1 MLIYVTYKANN
12 LTSFKMVKVELNNS
26 NENPFYGMR
35 SCLTLMQGVGGTITP
50 AMLDN
55 AYRECKTKEQKQMFY
70 ALIFSIGDITARQ
83 HNIFKGKKKDS
94 GGNANR
100 EGFAV
105 VLDWMWK
112 NHKDQFLK
120 FLNAGLFE
128 EYTCFDH
135 LLKNRVQTK
144 GKRVLRVHNTLAVA
158 EYRTAIAEHLYAVIK
173 GTNPFNKMLVAKFL
187 TLPRL
192 SKRSGH
198 KKMLPETK
206 KVMED
211 KVKLLIEL
219 SKMMGWDYDVT
230 PSTANF
236 KGYRA
241 WRKEYNGNLESV
253 LFSTGKINE
262 FKKDEFIDWLDKLP
276 AQARFR
282 VKNRILYSKVMAT
295 DQESPY
301 WEGKV
306 EIFKWGQFKEWYSE
320 WEKFKESKQAEQRV
334 LEEKVRQGQA
344 TEADVAKLEK
354 VKKQAKVTVGA
365 TNFNEIYDQI
375 LSGNIDPLKVES
387 FMNRVNL
394 PYNSLVIMDDSGS
407 MRGEPFNFAAFI
419 AAVCLCKNPD
429 DDGRNLLGFF
439 NNHTHWHT
447 YINTTVKA
455 SRNSILREVV
465 EKKNPEPFVDPKLS
479 FLENYKRIA
488 DFCKSVFQDGG
499 TNISAIPNGLNKVCK
514 AHPEVL
520 DALKSYPVWTIIS
533 DGMWNN
539 LPSPEASM
547 NDFMQRCENY
557 FGFRPFIVAIDIRRG
572 SYYGTHLDGNRFSG
586 IKNMIYIP
594 SNPAQIEMFL
604 TNFKDMDVFDIFTPL
619 QSLYR
624 SNRYDVVKDN
634 VL

>member
-1 MLIYVTYKANN
+1 
-12 LTSFKMVKVELNNS
+12 MVEVKLNNS

-35 SCLTLMQGVGGTITP
+35 SCLTLMQGVGGNITP
-50 AMLDN
+50 VMLNN
-55 AYRECKTKEQKQMFY
+55 AYKECKTKEQKQMFY

-83 HNIFKGKKKDS
+83 HNIFKGKKKDN

-105 VLDWMWK
+105 VIDWMWN
-112 NHKDQFLK
+112 NHREQFLK

-144 GKRVLRVHNTLAVA
+144 GKRVLRVHNILAVA
-158 EYRTAIAEHLYAVIK
+158 EYRAAIAEHLYAVIK

-192 SKRSGH
+192 SKRAGH
-198 KKMLPETK
+198 KRMLPETK

-219 SKMMGWDYDVT
+219 SKMMGWEYEVT

-253 LFSTGKINE
+253 LFSTGKIKE

-282 VKNRILYSKVMAT
+282 VKNKVLYSRVKDT
-295 DQESPY
+295 ETLKYP
-301 WEGKV
+301 ELN
-306 EIFKWGQFKEWYSE
+306 KWYAE
-320 WEKFKESKQAEQRV
+320 WEKYKESKQAEQRV

-344 TEADVAKLEK
+344 SEEDVVKLAK
-354 VKKQAKVTVGA
+354 VKKEAKVTTGA
-365 TNFNEIYDQI
+365 TNFNEIYEQI
-375 LSGNIDPLKVES
+375 CTGNVDKLKLES
-387 FMNRVNL
+387 FINKVNL
-394 PYNSLVIMDDSGS
+394 PYNSLVIIDDSGS
-407 MRGEPFNFAAFI
+407 MSGAPFNFASFL
-419 AAVCLCKNPD
+419 AAVCLVKNPD

-439 NNHTHWHT
+439 NNHSHWHS
-447 YINTTVKA
+447 YIDCKAENTPNRMIRRQVAKVKA
-455 SRNSILREVV
+455 T
-465 EKKNPEPFVDPKLS
+465 PFVDPHKS
-479 FLENYKRIA
+479 FYENYKSIKS
-488 DFCKSVFQDGG
+488 FCNGVFQGGG
-499 TNISAIPNGLNKVCK
+499 TNISAIPEGLNSCCKV
-514 AHPEVL
+514 HPEVL

-533 DGMWNN
+533 DGEWNN
-539 LPSPEASM
+539 LRSPEASI
-547 NDFMQRCENY
+547 NDFMRKCENY
-557 FGFRPFIVAIDIRRG
+557 FGFRPFIVAIDVAGR
-572 SYYGTHLDGNRFSG
+572 YGMGNVRAEQFSG
-586 IKNMIYIP
+586 IDNFMYIP
-594 SNPAQIEMFL
+594 SNPAQIEQFL
-604 TNFKDMDVFDIFTPL
+604 TNFKNMDIFDAYTPL
-619 QSLYR
+619 QSIYR
-624 SNRYDVVKDN
+624 SNRYDIVKDN

>member
-1 MLIYVTYKANN
+1 
-12 LTSFKMVKVELNNS
+12 MVEVKLNNS

-35 SCLTLMQGVGGTITP
+35 GCLALMQSVGGNITP

-55 AYRECKTKEQKQMFY
+55 AYKECNTKEKKQLFY
-70 ALIFSIGDITARQ
+70 SLVFSIGDITARQ

-105 VLDWMWK
+105 VLNWMWN
-112 NHKDQFLK
+112 NHKVQFLK

-135 LLKNRVQTK
+135 LLKNRVQTQ
-144 GKRVLRVHNTLAVA
+144 GKKVLRVHNILAVA

-198 KKMLPETK
+198 KRMLPETK

-219 SKMMGWDYDVT
+219 SQMMGWDYDVT

-236 KGYRA
+236 RGYRA

-253 LFSTGKINE
+253 LFSTGKIKE

-282 VKNRILYSKVMAT
+282 VKNRVLYSKVEDT
-295 DQESPY
+295 ETLKYPLL
-301 WEGKV
+301 
-306 EIFKWGQFKEWYSE
+306 KEWYAE
-320 WEKFKESKQAEQRV
+320 WEKFKEAKQAEQRV

-344 TEADVAKLEK
+344 TEADVVKLEK

-365 TNFNEIYDQI
+365 TNFNDLYAEICNHTVDK
-375 LSGNIDPLKVES
+375 LKLES
-387 FMNRVNL
+387 FINKVNL
-394 PYNSLVIMDDSGS
+394 PYNSLVIIDQSGS
-407 MRGEPFNFAAFI
+407 MGGAPFNFAAFL

-439 NNHTHWHT
+439 SGNSTWYSHIDSKA
-447 YINTTVKA
+447 INTP
-455 SRNSILREVV
+455 NSIMRKTVA
-465 EKKNPEPFVDPKLS
+465 KTKAEPFVDPHLS
-479 FLENYKRIA
+479 FYENYKRIDA
-488 DFCKSVFQDGG
+488 FCQSKYGG
-499 TNISAIPNGLNKVCK
+499 GWTNISSIPEDLHKICKV
-514 AHPEVL
+514 HPEVL
-520 DALKSYPVWTIIS
+520 DALKAYPVWTIIS
-533 DGMWNN
+533 DGEWNN

-547 NDFMQRCENY
+547 NDFMRKCEMY
-557 FGFRPFIVAIDIRRG
+557 FGFRPYVVAIDIAGRWGFHTARAE
-572 SYYGTHLDGNRFSG
+572 RFSG
-586 IKNMIYIP
+586 IDNFMYIP
-594 SNPAQIEMFL
+594 SNIAQIEQFL
-604 TNFKDMDVFDIFTPL
+604 TNFKDMDVFDAYTPL
-619 QSLYR
+619 QSIYR
-624 SNRYDVVKDN
+624 SNRYDVVRDN

>member
-1 MLIYVTYKANN
+1 MK
-12 LTSFKMVKVELNNS
+12 KVELNHS

-35 SCLTLMQGVGGTITP
+35 NCLKIMENVGGNITSDI
-50 AMLDN
+50 LTT
-55 AYRECKTKEQKQMFY
+55 AYNECKTKEQKQMFY

-105 VLDWMWK
+105 VVKWMWD
-112 NHKDQFLK
+112 NHPKQFLK
-120 FLNAGLFE
+120 FLHAGLFE

-144 GKRVLRVHNTLAVA
+144 GKKVFRVHNILDEAQ
-158 EYRTAIAEHLYAVIK
+158 YRTAIAEHLYNVIK
-173 GTNPFNKMLVAKFL
+173 GNNPFNKMLVVKFL

-219 SKMMGWDYDVT
+219 SKLMGWDYDVT
-230 PSTANF
+230 PTVANF
-236 KGYRA
+236 KGYRK

-282 VKNRILYSKVMAT
+282 VKNRILYSKKKILYT
-295 DQESPY
+295 DENLSKDL
-301 WEGKV
+301 EGEVSKYP
-306 EIFKWGQFKEWYSE
+306 ELQKWYSE
-320 WEKFKESKQAEQRV
+320 WEIYKESKQAEQRV

-344 TEADVAKLEK
+344 SEEDVEKLKK
-354 VKKQAKVTVGA
+354 VKKQAKVTTGA

-375 LSGNIDPLKVES
+375 CADNIDKLKLES
-387 FMNRVNL
+387 FMNKVNL
-394 PYNSLVIMDDSGS
+394 PYNSLVIIDDSGS
-407 MRGEPFNFAAFI
+407 MSGAPFNFATFMAS
-419 AAVCLCKNPD
+419 VCLVKNPD

-439 NNHTHWHT
+439 NSQSHWHSFMD
-447 YINTTVKA
+447 TTA
-455 SRNSILREVV
+455 SATPNSILRTKVAKT
-465 EKKNPEPFVDPKLS
+465 KKTPLVDPKKS
-479 FLENYKRIA
+479 FYENYKNISA
-488 DFCKSVFQDGG
+488 FCRSVFQNGW
-499 TNISAIPNGLNKVCK
+499 TNISSIPEGLHKVAIQN
-514 AHPEVL
+514 PEMIDV
-520 DALKSYPVWTIIS
+520 LKSYSVWTIIS
-533 DGMWNN
+533 DSDFNN
-539 LPSPEASM
+539 MDSPKASM
-547 NDFMQRCENY
+547 DDFMDKCERY
-557 FGFRPFIVAIDIRRG
+557 FGFRPFVVAIAIKRD
-572 SYYGTHLDGNRFSG
+572 NRDYLWRDRAQEFSG
-586 IKNMIYIP
+586 IDNFMYIP

-604 TNFKDMDVFDIFTPL
+604 TNFKDMDVFDAYTPL
-619 QSLYR
+619 QSIYR
-624 SNRYDVVKDN
+624 SNRYDIVKN
-634 VL
+634 CVL